1 MQVLLIITIAV
12 HVLASVFWAGSTFV
26 LARSG
31 GAGAAPLFG
40 PRIGAATVSGLSGTL
55 LWHLL
60 HEGSFELAEKIL
72 ATGAV
77 AAILA
82 FLVQILVARPA
93 LRSGDTTQRL
103 AAAYRASAALLVV
116 TVICMA
122 VSRYV

>member
-12 HVLASVFWAGSTFV
+12 HVLSSVFWAGSTFV
-26 LARSG
+26 LARNG
-31 GAGAAPLFG
+31 GTGAASLFG
-40 PRIGAATVSGLSGTL
+40 PQIGAATVSGLSGML

-72 ATGAV
+72 ATGAA

-93 LRSGDTTQRL
+93 LRSADTASRL
-103 AAAYRASAALLVV
+103 AVAYRASAALLAV

-122 VSRYV
+122 VSRYA

>member
-26 LARSG
+26 LARNG

-40 PRIGAATVSGLSGTL
+40 PQIGAATVSGLSGML

-72 ATGAV
+72 ATGAG

-82 FLVQILVARPA
+82 YMVQILVARPA
-93 LRSGDTTQRL
+93 LRSADAARRL
-103 AAAYRASAALLVV
+103 AAACRASAALLVV

-122 VSRYV
+122 VSRYA